1 MVPPR
6 SDRVSRAPPYSRTS
20 RDLRLRGCH
29 PLRPTIPGRSAS
41 SHEATG
47 LFRFR
52 SPLLAESR
60 LMSVPP
66 GTEMFQFPGFASTGY
81 GFTGRYPIRGGL
93 PHSDIHGSTPAR
105 GSPWLLAACHVLHR
119 LLVPRHPPNALLI
132 LDTTPCTGTIHAG
145 NTGHGRARPTK
156 DRRFAHTL
164 TLVQTPLNTPV
175 ARGGATARTPK
186 GHGRTT
192 RSDERRDRRRTHP
205 GPHPHP
211 PERTSRT
218 RGRDTPRCPARPGT
232 HQNPIH
238 LSKEPAPHTGCHTGR
253 GRRPTPWGRSHR
265 TRTSTPPHSRGGAP
279 IRHTRAR
286 VRGADTSRD
295 DAAPTHPRTRVE
307 TAGFEPATPCLQSR
321 CSPG

>member
-1 MVPPR
+1 MDSPA
-6 SDRVSRAPPYSRTS
+6 DTPYGVGCPIRTS
-20 RDLRLRGCH
+20 TDQ
-29 PLRPTIPGRSAS
+29 RP
-41 SHEATG
+41 
-47 LFRFR
+47 
-52 SPLLAESR
+52 
-60 LMSVPP
+60 
-66 GTEMFQFPGFASTGY
+66 
-81 GFTGRYPIRGGL
+81 
-93 PHSDIHGSTPAR
+93 
-105 GSPWLLAACHVLHR
+105 LAAPRGFSQRATSFIASWCQGIHR
-119 LLVPRHPPNALLI
+119 MPFSRSTHPRAQEPSTLY
-132 LDTTPCTGTIHAG
+132 DTGA
-145 NTGHGRARPTK
+145 
-156 DRRFAHTL
+156 
-164 TLVQTPLNTPV
+164 NTPV
-175 ARGGATARTPK
+175 ARGEAPARTPK

-192 RSDERRDRRRTHP
+192 RSDERRDRRRTHK

-238 LSKEPAPHTGCHTGR
+238 LSKERAPHPGCHTGR

-307 TAGFEPATPCLQSR
+307 TAGFEPATPCVQSR

>member
-1 MVPPR
+1 MDSPA
-6 SDRVSRAPPYSRTS
+6 DTPYGVGCPIRTS
-20 RDLRLRGCH
+20 TDQRPLAAPRGFSQRATSFIASWCQGIH
-29 PLRPTIPGRSAS
+29 RMPFSYSTRPRAQEP
-41 SHEATG
+41 
-47 LFRFR
+47 
-52 SPLLAESR
+52 
-60 LMSVPP
+60 
-66 GTEMFQFPGFASTGY
+66 
-81 GFTGRYPIRGGL
+81 
-93 PHSDIHGSTPAR
+93 STP
-105 GSPWLLAACHVLHR
+105 
-119 LLVPRHPPNALLI
+119 
-132 LDTTPCTGTIHAG
+132 G